1 MNLMKHAAWER
12 TQRAVAEVNV
22 EKRLFGTLGTF
33 GSTVLACFAV
43 LASSFAEAQ
52 PAASASGPPIF
63 IGQVLPL
70 TGPLAQVGKDIQAAT
85 KAHFDWLNQRGGIA
99 GRRLELITVDDA
111 NDAKNHTAAATTLVK
126 EKNVVALLNCFGT
139 VGCLAGAGVAKSGN
153 TPLVGPIAGA
163 PSLRGPDMERVFTV
177 RPGAELEVGHLVD
190 YINRIGLTRV
200 ALFVQD
206 DGFGRGYL
214 PPALAALK
222 ARNLNPVSQ
231 IIFAPA
237 TPDYANLAMQLT
249 NAKVDAVV
257 MLANVS
263 HSANLIKAVRASS
276 GNPYFLNLAGQA
288 NGGFVKALQ
297 GQSALAAFAAFTPNP
312 WSEKVAVSKEY
323 REAWKTA
330 TTEENYSFLTLE
342 AYLNAKLLTTALAR
356 TGRSVSRDNLAQAL
370 AAMRNTDLGGFSVG
384 YPAGRSDASNF
395 VDLAVMN
402 KSGRFV
408 Q

>member
-1 MNLMKHAAWER
+1 M
-12 TQRAVAEVNV
+12 
-22 EKRLFGTLGTF
+22 
-33 GSTVLACFAV
+33 GSAL
-43 LASSFAEAQ
+43 SGAQ
-52 PAASASGPPIF
+52 SAPSGPPIV

-70 TGPLAQVGKDIQAAT
+70 SGPLAQVGKDIQLAT
-85 KAHFDWLNQRGGIA
+85 RAHFEWVNQRGGIS
-99 GRRLELITVDDA
+99 GRRLELITVDSA
-111 NDAKNHTAAATTLVK
+111 NDAKNHVAAANTLVK
-126 EKNVVALLNCFGT
+126 EKNVVALLNCFGS
-139 VGCLAGAGVAKSGN
+139 VGCIAEASVAKSSN

-163 PSLRGPDMERVFTV
+163 PALRAADVGRVFTV

-190 YINRIGLTRV
+190 YITRIGLTRV
-200 ALFVQD
+200 AIFVQD

-214 PPALAALK
+214 GPALAAFK
-222 ARNLNPVSQ
+222 ARKLDPVAQ

-237 TPDYANLAMQLT
+237 TPDYVDLAAQLA

-263 HSANLIKAVRASS
+263 HSANLIKAVRSRNA
-276 GNPYFLNLAGQA
+276 NPYFLNLAGQA
-288 NGGFVKALQ
+288 NGAFVKALQ

-312 WSEKVAVSKEY
+312 WSQSVALSKEY
-323 REAWKTA
+323 REAWKA
-330 TTEENYSFLTLE
+330 AAADENYSFLTLE

-356 TGRSVSRDNLAQAL
+356 SKGSVSRDSLAQTL
-370 AAMRNTDLGGFSVG
+370 SAMRNTDLGGITVG
-384 YPAGRSDASNF
+384 YPSGRSDASNF